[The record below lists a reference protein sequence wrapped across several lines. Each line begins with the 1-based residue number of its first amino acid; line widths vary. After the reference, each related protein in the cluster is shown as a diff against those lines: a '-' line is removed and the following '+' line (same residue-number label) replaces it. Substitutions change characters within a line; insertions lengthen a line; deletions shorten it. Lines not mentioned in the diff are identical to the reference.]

1 MAASM
6 AEAQTPEA
14 LILDFDGTV
23 VDTESPELV
32 SYKQL
37 FAGYGVRFPEERWLA
52 TIGGEL
58 TIDVYSYLQN
68 EVKVRLPIAEIRNRR
83 RQLHRELVL
92 REGLRPGV
100 REYVQRAREIGLKLG
115 VASSAKADWV
125 IPLLRH
131 YELDECFDAVVTA
144 DDVANVKPDPEL
156 FRTAVARLGVS
167 AARTIAVEDS
177 VNGMRSAIRA
187 GVVCVVVPNDV
198 TRKLDWPD
206 EPRAH
211 FLSSLTDITLDE
223 LVRRVAARA

>member
-58 TIDVYSYLQN
+58 TFDAYSYLQR
-68 EVKVRLPIAEIRNRR
+68 EVEVRLPITKIRNRR

-100 REYVQRAREIGLKLG
+100 REYVQRARELGLKLG

-131 YELDECFDAVVTA
+131 YELDECFNTVVTA

-167 AARTIAVEDS
+167 ATRTIAVEDS
-177 VNGMRSAIRA
+177 VNGMRAAIRA
-187 GVVCVVVPNDV
+187 GLVCVVVPNDV
-198 TRKLDWPD
+198 TSKLDWPD

-211 FLSSLTDITLDE
+211 YLSSLTDITLDE
-223 LVRRVAARA
+223 LVRWIAARA